1 MSPVWWITSSFEGLS
16 IRLFGHCWMLRTLQL
31 QGARCK
37 IVLDAKCRKTFPWSP
52 WSCVKSKRT
61 SILMLET
68 KHANDVLHIF
78 EGWNEGMYSF
88 LLSVHNRT
96 TTCSFAILE
105 PRYSPPLLSAWW
117 QRWGFPCTGWNPG
130 TWDLGSVHPKAMV
143 TAAICSYTFFH
154 QRCYILAKCWAVLV
168 KCMWGVLLFVVHVQL
183 ELQCM
188 TIQNKHT

>member
-96 TTCSFAILE
+96 TTCNECDFSFQLCHLRAKVQPSTTQRMMATLRFSLHWLKS
-105 PRYSPPLLSAWW
+105 RYLGPGISA
-117 QRWGFPCTGWNPG
+117 
-130 TWDLGSVHPKAMV
+130 S
-143 TAAICSYTFFH
+143 
-154 QRCYILAKCWAVLV
+154 
-168 KCMWGVLLFVVHVQL
+168 
-183 ELQCM
+183 
-188 TIQNKHT
+188 